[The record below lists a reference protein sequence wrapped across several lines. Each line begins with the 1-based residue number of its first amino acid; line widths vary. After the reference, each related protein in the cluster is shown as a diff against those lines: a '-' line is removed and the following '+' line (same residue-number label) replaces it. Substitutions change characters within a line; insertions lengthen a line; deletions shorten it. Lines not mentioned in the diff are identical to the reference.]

1 MKCYNTP
8 MPIRGHIAAALSAA
22 AFAAL
27 ARTAELPPLPA
38 PAFAD
43 AEVST
48 NMPMP
53 TVERAAGTFSF
64 SLTFAA
70 TPSNNVEAAF
80 GADLDGDGGLS
91 PAEIRLTVGWDC
103 GRWFAR
109 PSPDAAPAAEALM
122 PSDGS
127 ATALSWRLRVAPG
140 GAPRSLTASAD
151 GAALFGGLS
160 AAPPPWLY
168 DPSWNL
174 VRLTGRGGDVF
185 GESFNVTAAPDGTA
199 FILR

>member
-1 MKCYNTP
+1 
-8 MPIRGHIAAALSAA
+8 MPTTSRIMAAALSAA
-22 AFAAL
+22 ALAAL
-27 ARTAELPPLPA
+27 ARTAELPPFPV
-38 PAFAD
+38 PEFVD

-53 TVERAAGTFSF
+53 SVERAAGTFSF
-64 SLTFAA
+64 SLSFAA

-80 GADLDGDGGLS
+80 GADLDGDGDLS
-91 PAEIRLTVGWDC
+91 LSEIRLTVGWDC
-103 GRWFAR
+103 GRWFVR
-109 PSPDAAPAAEALM
+109 PSPDAAPAAEASM
-122 PSDGS
+122 PSCGS
-127 ATALSWRLRVAPG
+127 ATTLSWRLRVAPG
-140 GAPRSLTASAD
+140 GAPRSLAASAD

-174 VRLTGRGGDVF
+174 VRLTGRGGDIL
-185 GESFNVTAAPDGTA
+185 GESFTVTAAPDGTA